1 MKLNVRYNR
10 LDDNIRVDNDVVM
23 DRLYLY
29 CDKVEI
35 TKEGIDVK
43 VKKNVN
49 INDIKEY
56 ISQLIEAG
64 LLEKIG
70 DYKVII
76 DSKLKR
82 MEIWK
87 DKQWIAL
94 YKIPTI
100 ESLCILATI
109 QEEIPRVIISERFYT
124 GYTGYTGGDV

>member
-29 CDKVEI
+29 CDRLEI
-35 TKEGIDVK
+35 TREGIDVK

-49 INDIKEY
+49 VNDIKEY

-82 MEIWK
+82 IEMWK

-94 YKIPTI
+94 YKIPEIETI
-100 ESLCILATI
+100 YILATI
-109 QEEIPRVIISERFYT
+109 QEEIPRVNVSERFLT

>member
-1 MKLNVRYNR
+1 MKLNDRYNR

-29 CDKVEI
+29 CDRLEI
-35 TKEGIDVK
+35 TREGIDVK
-43 VKKNVN
+43 VKKNV
-49 INDIKEY
+49 NDIKEY

-94 YKIPTI
+94 YKIPYISTI
-100 ESLCILATI
+100 EILATI
-109 QEEIPRVIISERFYT
+109 QEEIPRVHISERFFT

>member
-1 MKLNVRYNR
+1 MKLNDRYNR

-29 CDKVEI
+29 CDRLEI
-35 TKEGIDVK
+35 TREGIDVK
-43 VKKNVN
+43 VKKNV
-49 INDIKEY
+49 NDIKEY

-94 YKIPTI
+94 YKIPYIGTI
-100 ESLCILATI
+100 EILATI
-109 QEEIPRVIISERFYT
+109 QEETQREHISERFIT

>member
-1 MKLNVRYNR
+1 MRLNIRYNR
-10 LDDNIRVDNDVVM
+10 LDDNIRVCNDVVM
-23 DRLYLY
+23 ERLYLY

-49 INDIKEY
+49 VKEIKEY
-56 ISQLIEAG
+56 ISQLVEAG
-64 LLEKIG
+64 LVEQIG

-94 YKIPTI
+94 YKIPYEETN
-100 ESLCILATI
+100 SILETI
-109 QEEIPRVIISERFYT
+109 QKEIPRVNISEWFIS
-124 GYTGYTGGDV
+124 

>member
-1 MKLNVRYNR
+1 MKLNDRYNR

-29 CDKVEI
+29 CDRLEI
-35 TKEGIDVK
+35 TREGIDVK
-43 VKKNVN
+43 VKKNV
-49 INDIKEY
+49 NDIKEY

-94 YKIPTI
+94 YKIPYIGTI
-100 ESLCILATI
+100 EILATI
-109 QEEIPRVIISERFYT
+109 QEETQRVHISERFIT